1 MIRGRITPTEDALYR
16 MVATELFAASSTDK
30 IGIELELGTSRC
42 VDGAVQGVPLERDR
56 HGAGILDLL
65 TDIAD
70 SLGGTAHLEDHAN
83 ISVKLPNGGA
93 ITLEPAGQIEYSGPP
108 LCTARQALD
117 DLASVRSVIEQ
128 SARRLS
134 IDLWTDGFN
143 TAFDPAR
150 FDLVVAKPRYLAMDS
165 HFADVGSFG
174 RRMMRATCSLQI
186 NLDFGRGSE
195 AQERWRLANMI
206 APSLNAL
213 FANSPARHNGR
224 DYKSFRAEIW
234 RQADPTRTGRL
245 YDCPDLDPVADYLR
259 FALNATVMMIERDG
273 VMQRPA
279 KPTTYRAWMLHG
291 SEHGWPDWTDWR
303 LHLTTLFPDVRARGW
318 MELRSIDA
326 LDHVQIA
333 RAVALTTTLIY
344 NPEIRAEAL
353 ERLENRRRVASDG
366 DHEHGGYWSSD
377 LETGYELLA
386 MARGVMEEVLA
397 PTESWQMNSVGLPSG
412 ALRP

>member
-1 MIRGRITPTEDALYR
+1 MTRGRITPTEDALYR
-16 MVATELFAASSTDK
+16 MIAGELFAPSSADR
-30 IGIELELGTSRC
+30 IGIELELGTSRR
-42 VDGAVQGVPLERDR
+42 VGGVVEGVPLERDC

-65 TDIAD
+65 ADIAG
-70 SLGGTAHLEDHAN
+70 SLGGTAHLDDYTD
-83 ISVKLPNGGA
+83 ISVQLPNGGA

-108 LCTARQALD
+108 IHSVCGALD
-117 DLASVRSVIEQ
+117 DLASVRSVIEA

-143 TAFDPAR
+143 PDFDPAR
-150 FDLVVAKPRYLAMDS
+150 FDLVVAKPRYLAMDQ
-165 HFADVGSFG
+165 HFAEVGSFG

-186 NLDFGRGSE
+186 NLDFSRGAE

-213 FANSPARHNGR
+213 FANSPARHNGC

-273 VMQRPA
+273 VMHRPVR
-279 KPTTYRAWMLHG
+279 TITYHTWMLHG
-291 SEHGWPDWTDWR
+291 SEHGWPDWSDWR

-326 LDHVQIA
+326 LDHEQIGV
-333 RAVALTTTLIY
+333 AVALTTALIY

-353 ERLENRRRVASDG
+353 ERLENRRRVASPG

-377 LETGYELLA
+377 LETGYELLGL
-386 MARGVMEEVLA
+386 ARGAIEGHGIDIDASGLA
-397 PTESWQMNSVGLPSG
+397 QKPVTPL
-412 ALRP
+412 